1 MYFHFRL
8 ADLLCRILNGASMT
22 KSSLL
27 RVNIYGSVI
36 HLLVNVNSMIQSKF
50 MKSNVLRQEH
60 CLDVVTDV
68 CN

>member
-1 MYFHFRL
+1 
-8 ADLLCRILNGASMT
+8 MT

-27 RVNIYGSVI
+27 LVNIYGSVI